1 MPPPPRPENFDVSS
15 EPSCRSSSTRFLPSD
30 FSLPSLSQSTS
41 ATVKSNRE
49 VCLGGKVIIEGRGL
63 DLWEGEK
70 RTRCELVQR
79 RAERQASSGSLSPDV
94 ASTMDHTNHDNPHN
108 SRPTSGTSRPMSA
121 SRPGWHNDDAT
132 MSPIGPNDAAD
143 APYESVPMQ
152 DSQKR
157 PKTKKRG
164 PTLRQVGCR
173 ASCLFARGFSRMGW
187 RQ

>member
-1 MPPPPRPENFDVSS
+1 MSWRDGG
-15 EPSCRSSSTRFLPSD
+15 
-30 FSLPSLSQSTS
+30 QS
-41 ATVKSNRE
+41 
-49 VCLGGKVIIEGRGL
+49 GKRRV
-63 DLWEGEK
+63 
-70 RTRCELVQR
+70 EL
-79 RAERQASSGSLSPDV
+79 ASLSPDV

-121 SRPGWHNDDAT
+121 SRPGWHNDEAT

-143 APYESVPMQ
+143 APYESVPRQ

-173 ASCLFARGFSRMGW
+173 ASCLFARGFLRMGW